1 MVNSYLPSRF
11 IVSFFF
17 FSSFLVS
24 PGRRTVSSWNCRFF
38 HFSFSPSL
46 PSSLPPSFSL
56 SYFSDFDG
64 AALAS
69 TNVLRTIDKDEQLR
83 ISHIVLMFFFDAPFF
98 FFFFWNFAKY
108 IYIHTYIYMPYAFCL
123 YYYYCYFF
131 FPFFFCILSS
141 TTTNPPR
148 KTIILYFL
156 LYSTSVL
163 LLLPFPTNRDLL
175 EILYERFT
183 ILCDIYFYYHYYLL
197 AIFLLAPFLFFFF
210 FYDYFFFS
218 LSLSRR

>member
-1 MVNSYLPSRF
+1 
-11 IVSFFF
+11 
-17 FSSFLVS
+17 
-24 PGRRTVSSWNCRFF
+24 
-38 HFSFSPSL
+38 
-46 PSSLPPSFSL
+46 
-56 SYFSDFDG
+56 
-64 AALAS
+64 
-69 TNVLRTIDKDEQLR
+69 
-83 ISHIVLMFFFDAPFF
+83 
-98 FFFFWNFAKY
+98 
-108 IYIHTYIYMPYAFCL
+108 MPYAFCL

-210 FYDYFFFS
+210 FFTITSFS
-218 LSLSRR
+218 LSLSLDDKPRISTRIIIVARLVAILIQKIIFYFHRANVACLHGREVRSEKFENG

>member
-131 FPFFFCILSS
+131 FPFFFVFY
-141 TTTNPPR
+141 PPLLLIPHER
-148 KTIILYFL
+148 L
-156 LYSTSVL
+156 LYYTFYCT
-163 LLLPFPTNRDLL
+163 LPV
-175 EILYERFT
+175 
-183 ILCDIYFYYHYYLL
+183 YYYYYL
-197 AIFLLAPFLFFFF
+197 
-210 FYDYFFFS
+210 
-218 LSLSRR
+218 SRLTEIY

>member
-98 FFFFWNFAKY
+98 FFFWNFAEY
-108 IYIHTYIYMPYAFCL
+108 IYIHTYICHTRFVSIIIIVI
-123 YYYYCYFF
+123 FF
-131 FPFFFCILSS
+131 
-141 TTTNPPR
+141 
-148 KTIILYFL
+148 
-156 LYSTSVL
+156 
-163 LLLPFPTNRDLL
+163 
-175 EILYERFT
+175 
-183 ILCDIYFYYHYYLL
+183 
-197 AIFLLAPFLFFFF
+197 FLFFFV
-210 FYDYFFFS
+210 FYPPLLLIPHERLLYYTFYCT
-218 LSLSRR
+218 LPVYYYYYLSRLTEIY